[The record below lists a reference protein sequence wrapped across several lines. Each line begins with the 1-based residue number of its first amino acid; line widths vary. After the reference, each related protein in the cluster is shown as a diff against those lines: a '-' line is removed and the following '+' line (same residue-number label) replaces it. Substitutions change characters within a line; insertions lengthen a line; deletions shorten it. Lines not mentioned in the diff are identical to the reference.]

1 MGMAASQ
8 ARLLSITS
16 RMSDNELRAQLI
28 NNSKL
33 RLATESSQASE
44 AYVSALNDAQMMFTN
59 YGANNTTSYQQLSYN
74 ALTNYNQY
82 NNQYGLSNAS
92 GQILV
97 SETDAKNY
105 TAANGSLDKFLSAYG
120 ITKGTTYF
128 DNLASKYT
136 DANGNVNDIGYKPDV
151 LKAMYLGTNGYQ
163 GYQALLTSKSYF
175 DYQDKTEKLTAE
187 YDKLMESAGPA
198 IKEVILNGSG
208 GAYQINGQGFKDFLT
223 TTETNNNSE
232 NGFNSNYYP
241 GKISDFMVYLDKI
254 AGDGKLA
261 SGTNNALYKQV
272 KGILG
277 DALNKYGLASTDA
290 KGNYVNN
297 GSGYVSGS
305 YGSGGVSDVKDSAIL
320 IKNGANELQMI
331 FDGTAVTV
339 VKSNGTYSVTNIALA
354 DPNPD
359 EPAVDPSLLGLTA
372 TVNGSNLTISQVTT
386 DEDEDGNITVTG
398 RPEFN
403 TTIDL
408 DEAFKQAE
416 SLDTG
421 KEYSLESDYTFF
433 QETIERDLM
442 DTFTYAA
449 ELWEAS
455 YKYNINPTTFNV
467 SGTENFMNAGKDLA
481 IFLFGSN
488 SLEASGGPIKSS
500 DYPSL
505 MTLEGITAMM
515 EGQGYEAL
523 DGMVSEDFKNVL
535 DLMTL
540 ENMMDLYGEPNV
552 TWIDSTDK
560 NASGNAEHKAQWYTN
575 LFERMGNGAKNNFK
589 VLANGLASSP
599 EWIKFALESGMVT
612 MEQVNDNNEW
622 STVMYSNISDITEQT
637 NDTAVT
643 IAEAEYKKAMNKI
656 ETKDKQFDMEL
667 KNIDTE
673 HNSLQT
679 EYDSIKSVIDKN
691 VERTFKMYS

>member
-1 MGMAASQ
+1 MGMAAGQ

-44 AYVSALNDAQMMFTN
+44 AYVTALNEAQMMFTN
-59 YGANNTTSYQQLSYN
+59 YGANNTSSYQQLSFN

-105 TAANGSLDKFLSAYG
+105 TEANGSLEKFLSSYG
-120 ITKGTTYF
+120 LNKGTTYF

-136 DANGNVNDIGYKPDV
+136 DSNGNVNDIGYKPDV
-151 LKAMYLGTNGYQ
+151 LKAMYLGTNGYP

-175 DYQDKTEKLTAE
+175 DFQDKTEKLTEE
-187 YDKLMESAGPA
+187 YDKLMENAGDA
-198 IKEVILNGSG
+198 IKDVILNGNG
-208 GAYQINGQGFKDFLT
+208 DTYKINGEGFKSFLN

-232 NGFNSNYYP
+232 NGFNNNYYP
-241 GKISDFMVYLDKI
+241 GKINDFMVYLDKI
-254 AGDGKLA
+254 AGDGKLS
-261 SGTNNALYKQV
+261 SGTNNALYKQL

-277 DALNKYGLASTDA
+277 DALNKYGLANTDA

-297 GSGYVSGS
+297 GSGYVSGN
-305 YGSGGVSDVKDSAIL
+305 YGSGGVSNVKDTSTL
-320 IKNGANELQMI
+320 IKNSGNQVQLI
-331 FDGTAVTV
+331 FDGTSVTV
-339 VKSNGTYSVTNIALA
+339 TKSDGTYSITSIALA

-372 TVNGSNLTISQVTT
+372 QISGSNLSVSQVRT
-386 DEDEDGNITVTG
+386 DEDDDGNITV
-398 RPEFN
+398 RNDIPEFN
-403 TTIDL
+403 STINL
-408 DEAFKQAE
+408 DEVFEQAE
-416 SLDTG
+416 GLDTG
-421 KEYSLESDYTFF
+421 KEFQLETDGYTFY
-433 QETIERDLM
+433 QAAIEEDLM
-442 DTFTYAA
+442 DTFKYAA

-455 YKYNINPTTFNV
+455 YKYNINPTNFNV
-467 SGTENFMNAGKDLA
+467 TGTGNFMAAGQDLA
-481 IFLFGSN
+481 TFLFGAD
-488 SLEASGGPIKSS
+488 SLDPKGPIKSS

-505 MTLEGITAMM
+505 MTFDGILALM
-515 EGQGYEAL
+515 EAEGYEGL
-523 DGMVSEDFKNVL
+523 TISEDFSNVM

-575 LFERMGNGAKNNFK
+575 LFERMGNGTKNNFK
-589 VLANGLASSP
+589 VLADGLASSP
-599 EWIKFALESGMVT
+599 EWIRFALESGMVT

-679 EYDSIKSVIDKN
+679 EYDSIKTAIDKN
-691 VERTFKMYS
+691 IERTFKMYS